1 MAEEKLVR
9 YERDG
14 MIGCIVLNRPEKRNA
29 LNLRV
34 WNSIGDAV
42 AEAEQDHEA
51 RVILVKGEG
60 KSFCAGLELS
70 TDNEVLKH
78 VRQPVTATSK
88 VDFFREVRHVQ
99 AIHTRLERLTRPTIA
114 VVQGHCLGA
123 GLELAVCCDI
133 RLCDSQAQF
142 ALPEARLGIITDVGG
157 LQRLPKIVG
166 PAKAREIAYRAHRFS
181 AGEALAMGLVNQ
193 VFESV
198 EELEKGAAQMAAEIA
213 ANAPLA
219 VQGAKEVFLHQETEA
234 TDRSLEYNAARS
246 SMVLPSED
254 MMEAFQAFLQKR
266 NPVFKGK

>member
-1 MAEEKLVR
+1 MVR
-9 YERDG
+9 YEREG
-14 MIGCIVLNRPEKRNA
+14 MIGRIVLNRPEKRNS

-34 WNSIGDAV
+34 WNSLGDAV
-42 AEAEQDHEA
+42 SEAEKDTEA

-60 KSFCAGLELS
+60 KSFCAGLDLS
-70 TDNEVLKH
+70 PENEILKF
-78 VRQPVTATSK
+78 VRQPVTAASK
-88 VDFFREVRHVQ
+88 VEFFREVLHVQ

-114 VVQGHCLGA
+114 VVQAHCLGA

-157 LQRLPKIVG
+157 LQRLPRIVG
-166 PAKAREIAYRAHRFS
+166 PAKAREIAYRARRFS
-181 AGEALAMGLVNQ
+181 AQEALAMGLVNE

-198 EELEKGAAQMAAEIA
+198 EELEKGADQMAAEIA

-219 VQGAKEVFLHQETEA
+219 VQGAKEVFLHHEIESI
-234 TDRSLEYNAARS
+234 DRSLEYNAARS

-266 NPVFKGK
+266 DPVFKGK